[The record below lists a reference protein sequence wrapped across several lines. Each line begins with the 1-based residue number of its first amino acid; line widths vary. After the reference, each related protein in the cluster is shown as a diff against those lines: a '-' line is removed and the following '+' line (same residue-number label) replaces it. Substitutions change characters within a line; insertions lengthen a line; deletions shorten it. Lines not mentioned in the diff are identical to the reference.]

1 MTEQEARKRAKEIA
15 IEMDSKYGGYADPS
29 DPEFES
35 PDVKAAAIEVYMQC
49 WRDMVGGE
57 PDGYMAV
64 CNNEK
69 YKHEA
74 FFAGSAQM
82 MTPIFLKPVTINVAD
97 KFLGWEFKPIK
108 LLRVG

>member
-1 MTEQEARKRAKEIA
+1 MTEQEARKKAE
-15 IEMDSKYGGYADPS
+15 
-29 DPEFES
+29 
-35 PDVKAAAIEVYMQC
+35 AAASTICPGMDCTDAVWCSYYDIYMQC
-49 WRDMVGGE
+49 YRDMCGGE
-57 PDGYMAV
+57 PDGYVATHSSG
-64 CNNEK
+64 E

-74 FFAGSAQM
+74 FFAGSNQM